1 MIETNDMKQVLH
13 YLHAEIVRIETMS
26 GTLSS
31 VEREH
36 YQKLTNF
43 EQKELIDIAVEEQSA
58 ARQLGTIK
66 QMCLNMSQQLDGLI
80 RNMDRGADNEI
91 H

>member
-1 MIETNDMKQVLH
+1 MTEFNEVKNVLN
-13 YLHAEIVRIETMS
+13 YLHSEITRIETIS

-43 EQKELIDIAVEEQSA
+43 DQKELIDIAVEEQSA
-58 ARQLGTIK
+58 SRQLNTIK
-66 QMCLNMSQQLDGLI
+66 QMCLNMSMQIDGMI
-80 RNMDRGADNEI
+80 RNLDRGAENEI

>member
-1 MIETNDMKQVLH
+1 MTEIHDIHHVLH
-13 YLHAEIVRIETMS
+13 YLHSEINRIETMA

-36 YQKLTNF
+36 YLKLTNF
-43 EQKELIDIAVEEQSA
+43 DRKELVDIAVEEQSA

-66 QMCLNMSQQLDGLI
+66 QMCLNMSQQINGII
-80 RNMDRGADNEI
+80 RNTERGAGDGI